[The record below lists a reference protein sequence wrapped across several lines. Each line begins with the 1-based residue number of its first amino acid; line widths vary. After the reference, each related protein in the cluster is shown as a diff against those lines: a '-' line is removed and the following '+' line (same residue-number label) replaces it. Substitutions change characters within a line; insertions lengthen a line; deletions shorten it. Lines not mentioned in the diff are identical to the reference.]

1 MDGLRGILAVAGIA
15 IVALVYWYT
24 QKQQAKK
31 ASADSV
37 RIEPAL
43 DESFAES
50 VIDAPEP
57 ADAFEE
63 QGAPATV
70 LDDTDEPV
78 IDDELEPEAAEEP
91 QKIIALRMVARGAEQ
106 IPGKDLLLAL
116 RGLGLKHGKFG
127 IFHSLDDQENALFSV
142 ASLVEPGSFDI
153 AAVVEQELPGV
164 SLFMV
169 SPLNEP
175 GQKVFDRMVE
185 TARAL
190 AKSLDGEV
198 LDANGSS
205 LSIQR
210 ERFIREE
217 IIQFELAANVAT

>member
-24 QKQQAKK
+24 QRQHAKK
-31 ASADSV
+31 DAADQI

-50 VIDAPEP
+50 TPDMPEP
-57 ADAFEE
+57 VALAEEPISTAPLSEPAEELTDLEEADVST
-63 QGAPATV
+63 P
-70 LDDTDEPV
+70 
-78 IDDELEPEAAEEP
+78 EEP

-127 IFHSLDDQENALFSV
+127 IFHRLDENENALFSV

-153 AAVVEQELPGV
+153 ASVVDQELPGV

-169 SPLNEP
+169 SPLDEP
-175 GQKVFDRMVE
+175 GQQVFDQMVT